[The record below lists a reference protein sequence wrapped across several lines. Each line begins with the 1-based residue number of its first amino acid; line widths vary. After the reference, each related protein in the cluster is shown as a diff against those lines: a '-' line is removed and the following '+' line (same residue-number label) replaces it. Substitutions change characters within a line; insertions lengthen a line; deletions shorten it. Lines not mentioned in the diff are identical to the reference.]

1 MKIRGKKM
9 EMEKIARWAFAAVI
23 IIAILMGLIV
33 GLMAN
38 IATLHSADPNVID
51 ANAIVTLILLILGI
65 VAGFISVTSKEVTPF
80 LIAAIALVVV
90 GASSV
95 WSPLLMKSQLNLLYY
110 WATEIVSFIAAFA
123 APAAVI
129 IAIKSLIAI
138 EKTK

>member
-1 MKIRGKKM
+1 M
-9 EMEKIARWAFAAVI
+9 ELDKIARWAFAAVV

-38 IATLHSADPNVID
+38 VATAHTFDPNVID
-51 ANAIVTLILLILGI
+51 ANAYVTLILLILGI
-65 VAGFISVTSKEVTPF
+65 VVGFISVTSREVTPF

-95 WSPLLMKSQLNLLYY
+95 WSPLLVKGQLNLLYY
-110 WATEIVSFIAAFA
+110 WATEIVSYVAAFA

-129 IAIKSLIAI
+129 IAIRSLLAI
-138 EKTK
+138 EKMK